1 MGRPMSIEAMTAAA
15 RKICALIWSPRNDLV
30 SELKGSLSAVGLRG
44 VRVGASLS
52 EAIEGARPSVIIVDG
67 TVSAS
72 KALAVCASAEDAQVP
87 ALLILAQGDVETL
100 EAAANLGVSDFAE
113 EPCSPEIIAAVVGA
127 LMTAAKESARVQEEA
142 NRARS
147 HADRDELTG
156 LRNRRSFTQTVN
168 QVLDRARRDGHQAA
182 LLYLDLDRFKAVND
196 ALGHSVGDVLLQRVA
211 QVLEN
216 QVRPSDVVAAHALR
230 VEGDVSRLGG
240 DEFTILLSKVARAED
255 AGDVAQR
262 ILDALANPIS
272 AMGYSLSSTAS
283 IGISV
288 FPDDGEDGEA
298 LLKCADMGMYAAKAL
313 GRGRYSFYRSAMG
326 QAHHR
331 RLEIEQNLRLA
342 IERGE
347 LHVAYQPR
355 IDLRNDGVCGM
366 EALARWN
373 SPTLGAVHPGEF
385 IPVAEESGLIIAI
398 GSWVLGAACEQLARW
413 QEDGMGALRLS
424 VNVSSQQF
432 TSDDL
437 VRTVTDILRDTG
449 VDPRSLE
456 LEVTERLMLGMDEN
470 TALAL
475 RDLRAIG
482 VTIALDDFG
491 TGYSSLSCI
500 TRYPLDMLKIDRS
513 IAAEVEVDPAAASIV
528 SAVVTLGR
536 ALKLGVVAE
545 GVDSLGQARIAAD
558 LGCDELQGFLAS
570 PPLSATEFVEF
581 CRDWQGIESCVE
593 QTDLAGE
600 GFAHQATESLPPDS
614 DDQ

>member
-1 MGRPMSIEAMTAAA
+1 VRP
-15 RKICALIWSPRNDLV
+15 N
-30 SELKGSLSAVGLRG
+30 
-44 VRVGASLS
+44 
-52 EAIEGARPSVIIVDG
+52 VIIVDG
-67 TVSAS
+67 TNSAS
-72 KALAVCASAEDAQVP
+72 EALAVCDAAGDARAP
-87 ALLILAQGDVETL
+87 ALLILARGDVETL
-100 EAAANLGVSDFAE
+100 EAARRLEVLHFAE
-113 EPCSPEIIAAVVGA
+113 EPCSPEFVASLVRTI
-127 LMTAAKESARVQEEA
+127 MTAASESAKAQEEA
-142 NRARS
+142 SRARS

-168 QVLDRARRDGHQAA
+168 KVLERARCGGHLAA

-211 QVLEN
+211 EVLER
-216 QVRPSDVVAAHALR
+216 QVRPSDMVATHAVP

-240 DEFTILLSKVARAED
+240 DEFTILLSKLASAED
-255 AGDVAQR
+255 AGEVAQR
-262 ILDALANPIS
+262 ILDALSMPVS

-283 IGISV
+283 IGISI
-288 FPDDGEDGEA
+288 FPEDGEDGET
-298 LLKCADMGMYAAKAL
+298 LLKCADMAMYDSKAL
-313 GRGRYSFYRSAMG
+313 GRGRFSFYQSAMG

-331 RLEIEQNLRLA
+331 RLEIEQGLRLA
-342 IERGE
+342 VERGE

-355 IDLRNDGVCGM
+355 IDLASDVVCGM

-373 SPTLGAVHPGEF
+373 SPTLGAVHPSEF

-398 GSWVLGAACEQLARW
+398 GAWMLETACDQLARW
-413 QEDGMGALRLS
+413 QKDGLGQFRVS

-437 VRTVTDILRDTG
+437 TRTVTDILRKTEL
-449 VDPRSLE
+449 DPRALE
-456 LEVTERLMLGMDEN
+456 LEVTERLMLGMAEN
-470 TALAL
+470 TALTL

-545 GVDSLGQARIAAD
+545 GVDGLEQARIAAD

-570 PPLSATEFVEF
+570 PPLGPVEFVEF
-581 CRDWQGIESCVE
+581 CRDWQGLEACAEPIDPSDEGSTE
-593 QTDLAGE
+593 LANE
-600 GFAHQATESLPPDS
+600 DPPLEL
-614 DDQ
+614 QRN